1 MRAPAFELTK
11 RLLLLRRAA
20 AVPAAGSAGPVA
32 HGPHAGPS
40 PALGLPGDR
49 KRGDSVE
56 ETMSCSPI
64 KGKKDSKVAML
75 AIRARE
81 FRSRTRYSLLAF
93 LADAMITTIFF
104 ANHVRAAPC
113 VGLIECACSGNIRAC
128 EKASATEFHLQS
140 HDGVTLDAGGVDAFP
155 VSVGICGLA
164 VAPALL
170 PPGHSARDWLKR
182 NTLAYDKQI
191 VAVASGCFTPSLG
204 W

>member
-1 MRAPAFELTK
+1 VRAPAFELTK

-20 AVPAAGSAGPVA
+20 AVPAAVAGPAA
-32 HGPHAGPS
+32 HGPPWVCPATGNAVIPLKRQGAAG
-40 PALGLPGDR
+40 GG
-49 KRGDSVE
+49 
-56 ETMSCSPI
+56 SPI

-93 LADAMITTIFF
+93 LANAMITTIFF

-182 NTLAYDKQI
+182 NTLAYD
-191 VAVASGCFTPSLG
+191 
-204 W
+204 